1 MIIKLIGSIILTLSG
16 VGFAL
21 SLCRYQRRK
30 LVTLDGFISLIR
42 HIKGQIDCYARPIGD
57 ILMSLPPE
65 IYHDCNCPMGA
76 ESIDEMINES
86 KIYLEEEPL
95 RLLRSFACEFGSTF
109 REEQMRRCEHYI
121 ASLSEKREQLER
133 TVESRSRA
141 GSALWICGA
150 LSLTVLLW

>member
-42 HIKGQIDCYARPIGD
+42 HIKGQIDCYAKPIGD
-57 ILMSLPPE
+57 ILLTMPPE
-65 IYHDCNCPMGA
+65 IYHDCNCSEGA
-76 ESIDEMINES
+76 DSLEIMIDES
-86 KIYLEEEPL
+86 RIYLEDEPL

-109 REEQMRRCEHYI
+109 RDEQLRRCDYYI
-121 ASLSEKREQLER
+121 SALVEKRGQLER
-133 TVESRSRA
+133 MVETRSRS

-150 LSLTVLLW
+150 LSLTILLW

>member
-30 LVTLDGFISLIR
+30 LITLDGFISLIR

-57 ILMSLPPE
+57 ILLTLPPE
-65 IYHDCNCPMGA
+65 IYHDCNCPEGA
-76 ESIDEMINES
+76 ESLEIMIDES
-86 KIYLEEEPL
+86 KIYLEDEPL

-109 REEQMRRCEHYI
+109 RDEQLRRCDNYI
-121 ASLSEKREQLER
+121 AALGEKRGQLER
-133 TVESRSRA
+133 EVESRSRA
-141 GSALWICGA
+141 GSAIWICGA
-150 LSLTVLLW
+150 LSLTILLW